1 MKHTQKWTR
10 RVFVAA
16 AASLAM
22 LAAVTG
28 GASASSK
35 AAPDLNLINPG
46 TLTVGMTL
54 QFKPEMYL
62 KNGKP
67 AGYDVELV
75 TALAKAMGVKLKIK
89 NLGFNGLIPGLV
101 AKKFD
106 MVSVGLSPTP
116 ERKKAIDFT
125 RSYVPYALILAVP
138 VERHDPGDVPGLERP
153 EQDDHRARGL
163 DRRDAGADG
172 VPEGEA
178 LAVPGRHDGA
188 PAGRDR
194 SRERG
199 RDRELPARAVQQVEP
214 RQAQGSGVQEAAE
227 RAVRLVGGPEGQQ
240 RAAHL
245 PEQVPLQGAE
255 QRPDGLDLQEHRGHD
270 DPADAQVLDRRS
282 LRTRS
287 ATTSSSSAAG
297 PQGSPPVPWRP
308 TPGWTVGIVDER
320 PTFGGQIYKQFGAGF
335 RVRDAAA
342 AGTRLRAGAA
352 S

>member
-1 MKHTQKWTR
+1 MKHTRKWTR

-75 TALAKAMGVKLKIK
+75 TALAKAMGVKLKIQ

-125 RSYVPYALILAVP
+125 PLVRAVRADP
-138 VERHDPGDVPGLERP
+138 RGAGERHDARRRIRPGTT
-153 EQDDHRARGL
+153 RARRSRRCGL
-163 DRRDAGADG
+163 DRRATGADG

-178 LAVPGRHDGA
+178 LAVPGRHD
-188 PAGRDR
+188 RRSCR
-194 SRERG
+194 SRRV
-199 RDRELPARAVQQVEP
+199 A
-214 RQAQGSGVQEAAE
+214 
-227 RAVRLVGGPEGQQ
+227 
-240 RAAHL
+240 
-245 PEQVPLQGAE
+245 
-255 QRPDGLDLQEHRGHD
+255 
-270 DPADAQVLDRRS
+270 
-282 LRTRS
+282 RTR
-287 ATTSSSSAAG
+287 
-297 PQGSPPVPWRP
+297 P
-308 TPGWTVGIVDER
+308 
-320 PTFGGQIYKQFGAGF
+320 
-335 RVRDAAA
+335 
-342 AGTRLRAGAA
+342 
-352 S
+352 